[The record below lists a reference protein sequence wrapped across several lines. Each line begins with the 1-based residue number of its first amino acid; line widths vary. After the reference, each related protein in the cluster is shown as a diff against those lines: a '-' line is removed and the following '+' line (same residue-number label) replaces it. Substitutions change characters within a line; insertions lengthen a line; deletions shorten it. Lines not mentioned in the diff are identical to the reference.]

1 VGSAT
6 LAGQRWLS
14 TTIPRVARER
24 RTAARKA
31 EPAITYSRPALRAGA
46 LNLAARLTSGAAA
59 FALAVLTT
67 RVLDTH
73 GRGSYVVLTTAAAI
87 GVIVLVAPAP
97 VMLADLVR
105 DRIDEAQLRGGM
117 LALGAGSALVLA
129 ASVVIANLA
138 GFGLPGPAWV
148 QIMAAIATGIVVFI
162 SCEISLA
169 QATGRVTAVGL
180 GEIALATLPLLF
192 SAAIAAFGHAAL
204 GSLITA
210 WLAGVAVTAGLQ
222 LWFALRRG
230 AVAASAPAAVWDW
243 LWRARGVAVSNGMLQ
258 LCARIDVLVV
268 SAVISVSAAG
278 VYSIPVALAANL
290 LLFPRSLL
298 TVTYRSIMTAP
309 REQIARRAAA
319 TTSGSAALV
328 LAGGAIGVPLTAV
341 LAGHVFGDA
350 YADIW
355 RPLAVLVPGIAAWS
369 VVEVLRH
376 VLLTRLEQQ
385 REVLI
390 TAIGMAGAN
399 GVLAVILSSEF
410 GTMGAAAST
419 TITYVAAALWMA
431 LVCSRHLGVPV
442 RQMFLPLDRRP
453 GAEAPG
459 PNHGHP

>member
-1 VGSAT
+1 VSGS
-6 LAGQRWLS
+6 
-14 TTIPRVARER
+14 PER
-24 RTAARKA
+24 GTG
-31 EPAITYSRPALRAGA
+31 EPAITFGRHAIRASA

-73 GRGSYVVLTTAAAI
+73 GRGSYVVLTTAAAV
-87 GVIVLVAPAP
+87 GVVVLVAPVP

-105 DRIDEAQLRGGM
+105 SRSDEAELRGGM
-117 LALGAGSALVLA
+117 LALGTGSALVLA
-129 ASVVIANLA
+129 VAAMIVNLA
-138 GFGLPGPAWV
+138 GVGLPGPAWV
-148 QIMAAIATGIVVFI
+148 QILAAIATGIVVFV

-169 QATGRVTAVGL
+169 QAMGRVAAVGL

-192 SAAIAAFGHAAL
+192 SAAIAIFGDATL

-210 WLAGVAVTAGLQ
+210 WLAGVSATAALQ

-230 AVAASAPAAVWDW
+230 AVKTAESGLVWRW
-243 LWRARGVAVSNGMLQ
+243 LWRARGIAISNGMLQ

-309 REQIARRAAA
+309 REEIARRAAA
-319 TTSGSAALV
+319 TTTGSAALV
-328 LAGGAIGVPLTAV
+328 LVAGAAGVPLTAV
-341 LAGHVFGDA
+341 LSARVFGDA

-355 RPLAVLVPGIAAWS
+355 PALAVLVPGVAAWS

-376 VLLTRLEQQ
+376 VLLTRLERQ

-399 GVLAVILSSEF
+399 GALAVVGSSQF
-410 GTMGAAAST
+410 GYVGAAAST

-431 LVCSRHLGVPV
+431 HVCSRHLGVPT
-442 RQMFLPLDRRP
+442 RRMFTPSRS
-453 GAEAPG
+453 
-459 PNHGHP
+459 